1 MCHLTKMRF
10 CGTFLLVHH
19 HLHLERKRTQPFYTT
34 RRASGHNLRRSRAPF
49 RTAITHKVYQCAKV
63 QKLYFAALLY
73 LCAATFTLS
82 VSEHN
87 PFTQPAALAAI
98 TCGEAAPPLPDRC
111 HAHNAPMCHLTKM
124 RFCGTFLLVH
134 HHLHLERKRTQP
146 FYTTRRA
153 SGHNLRRSR
162 APFYLAYPSITA
174 FTRSRISFFSLSA
187 AVVSMGRSTFAR
199 LTTGTFSAPSG
210 TGVFST
216 PTTCSLSFSLA

>member
-1 MCHLTKMRF
+1 MI
-10 CGTFLLVHH
+10 
-19 HLHLERKRTQPFYTT
+19 Y
-34 RRASGHNLRRSRAPF
+34 NLRRSRASF
-49 RTAITHKVYQCAKV
+49 RTAVTHKVYQCAKA
-63 QKLYFAALLY
+63 QKLYLAALLY

-134 HHLHLERKRTQP
+134 RHLHLERKRTQP
-146 FYTTRRA
+146 FYTTRRV

-162 APFYLAYPSITA
+162 APFRTAITHKVYQCAKAQKLYLAALLYLCAATFTLSVSEHNPFTQPAALAAITCGEA
-174 FTRSRISFFSLSA
+174 APLFGLLSRIKCISVPKRKNYILRRFF
-187 AVVSMGRSTFAR
+187 TC
-199 LTTGTFSAPSG
+199 APPPS
-210 TGVFST
+210 
-216 PTTCSLSFSLA
+216 P